1 MKQQNEIYQ
10 DLIERLDSL
19 ELNPETLLFL
29 YGHYEALYTYDCISE
44 SQWYDMRNRLN
55 IDPDILEKINY

>member
-1 MKQQNEIYQ
+1 MKSQNEIYE
-10 DLIERLDSL
+10 DLIERLETT

-29 YGHYEALYTYDCISE
+29 YGHYEALYVYQCISKIDWLDL
-44 SQWYDMRNRLN
+44 QKRLN